1 MPVRP
6 SDVNV
11 TDTHAQSTE
20 STIVAAPA
28 PSGWVTALIL
38 VQGLATIVASV
49 LFLPVGGALI
59 LANAVAAAATRGRTR
74 ALFAMFAI
82 AGAIALVCVLVFV
95 FQASVTQEVSV
106 VRQ

>member
-1 MPVRP
+1 MSAGPSRP
-6 SDVNV
+6 PGTTTALDAS
-11 TDTHAQSTE
+11 A
-20 STIVAAPA
+20 
-28 PSGWVTALIL
+28 SGWLTALVV

-59 LANAVAAAATRGRTR
+59 LANVIGATATRGTTR

-82 AGAIALVCVLVFV
+82 TGAVALVCVLVFGL
-95 FQASVTQEVSV
+95 QASVTQEVSV